1 MSTIIY
7 VILQIYLCYNSV
19 REEDFQKK
27 LSDSLKEELLLVF
40 FFIQTSTLIK
50 QTGASLMAQWL
61 RICLP
66 VQGTGFEP
74 WSGRVP
80 HAAEQLGP

>member
-19 REEDFQKK
+19 REEDFQNK

-40 FFIQTSTLIK
+40 FLIQTSTLIK
-50 QTGASLMAQWL
+50 KQTGFDL
-61 RICLP
+61 
-66 VQGTGFEP
+66 
-74 WSGRVP
+74 
-80 HAAEQLGP
+80 